1 MAIFKYQAYASKGQ
15 RNSGS
20 IDALDSHAALTE
32 LASRGLKVY
41 SLNEVNHKL
50 EGHEV
55 SSSVQPWYA
64 RSPVK
69 TNQRIPKEEVLLC
82 IQELSTLLNAGIPL
96 ADSVLNIATG
106 HEDRPLGTV
115 LKSSYTT
122 LRSGSSLAI
131 ALKNSGI
138 NLPEYVYELIKAG
151 EETGKLGASLLSA
164 SQQMEADAI
173 FRRETRNALT
183 YPVVLIASGLLATLV
198 VFVFVVPK
206 FANILTNPK
215 ADIPAFS
222 RWVLQSGLWLVNNK
236 TTAFI
241 GFTSSVVGVW
251 ALLVQKKVRSR
262 LWEAAA
268 SLPIIGLWI
277 THVELTRWS
286 SMFSVLLQHHV
297 PLLDALRHS
306 QNSLSG
312 QTWRNRAE
320 LIARDVKS
328 GQSLAAAMQNHNFL
342 DAVGL
347 NLVRVGEQ
355 SGKLAHTTASLA
367 LMHRTHAEQSM
378 KQFLILLE
386 PVTILLVSVLL
397 GGIMISVM
405 LAITS
410 LTNVI

>member
-1 MAIFKYQAYASKGQ
+1 MPLFKYKAISNQEQ
-15 RNSGS
+15 RNNGAIESAS
-20 IDALDSHAALTE
+20 AKDALNE
-32 LASRGLKVY
+32 LASRGLKVF
-41 SLNEVNHKL
+41 SLDEVGPNAIRTT
-50 EGHEV
+50 
-55 SSSVQPWYA
+55 SSAAKKSW
-64 RSPVK
+64 SSNK
-69 TNQRIPKEEVLLC
+69 NNSQRIPKEEVLLC

-96 ADSVLNIATG
+96 ADAVLNIATG
-106 HEDRPLGTV
+106 HEDRPLGAA
-115 LKSSYTT
+115 LKSAYTT
-122 LRSGSSLAI
+122 LRSGSNLAT
-131 ALKNSGI
+131 ALKNSGL
-138 NLPEYVYELIKAG
+138 NLPEYVHELVKAG

-164 SQQMEADAI
+164 SQQMEADAS

-236 TTAFI
+236 TTASI
-241 GFTSSVVGVW
+241 GVAATTAAIW
-251 ALLVQKKVRSR
+251 TILAQATVRSQI
-262 LWEAAA
+262 WETAAT
-268 SLPIIGLWI
+268 LPIIGRWI
-277 THVELTRWS
+277 THVELARWS

-306 QNSLSG
+306 QNSLTG
-312 QTWRNRAE
+312 QAWRHKAE

-328 GQSLAAAMQNHNFL
+328 GQSLAVAMQNHNFL
-342 DAVGL
+342 DSVGL

-355 SGKLAHTTASLA
+355 SGKLAHTTSSLA
-367 LMHRTHAEQSM
+367 KMHRTHAEQSM

>member
-1 MAIFKYQAYASKGQ
+1 MPLFKYQATSGDGRRSKGTFE
-15 RNSGS
+15 SA
-20 IDALDSHAALTE
+20 DARAALAT
-32 LASRGLKVY
+32 LSAQGLKVF
-41 SLNEVNHKL
+41 SLEQA
-50 EGHEV
+50 GAAGADPG
-55 SSSVQPWYA
+55 SSGGSA
-64 RSPVK
+64 RSAQPAS
-69 TNQRIPKEEVLLC
+69 NASRRIPQEEILLC

-96 ADSVLNIATG
+96 ADALLNIARG
-106 HEDRPLGTV
+106 HEGRPLGTA
-115 LKSSYTT
+115 LNTSYTS
-122 LRSGSSLAI
+122 LRSGTSLAV
-131 ALKNSGI
+131 ALRTSGL
-138 NLPEYVYELIKAG
+138 NLPEYVHELVKAG
-151 EETGKLGASLLSA
+151 EETGKLGASFQSA
-164 SQQMEADAI
+164 AQQMEADAS

-183 YPVVLIASGLLATLV
+183 YPAVLIASGLLATLV

-222 RWVLQSGLWLVNNK
+222 RWVLQAGLWLVNNK
-236 TTAFI
+236 LMAALSTAAALA
-241 GFTSSVVGVW
+241 GVW
-251 ALLVQKKVRSR
+251 LTVSNQAVREQ
-262 LWEAAA
+262 LWETATT
-268 SLPIIGLWI
+268 LPVIGRWI
-277 THVELTRWS
+277 DHVELARWA

-306 QNSLSG
+306 QNSLAG
-312 QTWRNRAE
+312 QAWRSKAE
-320 LIARDVKS
+320 LIARDVKA
-328 GQSLAAAMQNHNFL
+328 GQALAAAMQAHHFL
-342 DAVGL
+342 DPVGL

-367 LMHRTHAEQSM
+367 QMHRTHAQQSM